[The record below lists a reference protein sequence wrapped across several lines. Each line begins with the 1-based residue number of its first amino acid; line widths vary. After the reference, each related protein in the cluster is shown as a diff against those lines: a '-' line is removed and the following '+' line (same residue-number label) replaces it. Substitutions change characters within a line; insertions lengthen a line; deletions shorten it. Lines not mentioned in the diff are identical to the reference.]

1 MLLPK
6 AIAPVR
12 VISRKPADRDRRE
25 GWQAATAAP
34 APCIRAPAQSQNIRM
49 RIKV

>member
-6 AIAPVR
+6 TIAPVR

-25 GWQAATAAP
+25 GWQAAKAAY
-34 APCIRAPAQSQNIRM
+34 QSSRQPQPGGGAS
-49 RIKV
+49 

>member
-12 VISRKPADRDRRE
+12 VISRKPADRDVRE
-25 GWQAATAAP
+25 KIQFSSTYET
-34 APCIRAPAQSQNIRM
+34 
-49 RIKV
+49 